1 MQGEQRLSP
10 VNRLLRLFAEVRPGE
25 SSTALLLSLDIF
37 LILTAYYFIKPVRE
51 ALILD
56 SGGAELKSYLS
67 AGQAILL
74 LAAVPAYGALASR
87 MPRRRLINV
96 VTVFFAACLV
106 VFYLAGHLGAPL
118 LAQSIIFFLW
128 IGIFNLM
135 FVAQFWS
142 FANDIYSQ
150 EEGERL
156 FPIVAFGASAGAVMG
171 SYISGSVIE
180 LVGLYEPMLVASG
193 LLLLAMAVTNLVDT
207 RERGRT
213 EADLPDS
220 FTSGSL
226 PAASQEIPLADV
238 RKALSGEIDVQ
249 EVRKSITGEI
259 RMDEVRRAL
268 EGEVEDRRAEEDAR
282 SVLERTAKEV
292 DLRGVE
298 NPYRMVFAYPYLVMI
313 AFLMLF
319 ITWVNT
325 NGEYILGKLVET
337 TASAAV
343 ASGEAGGLSVGEYI
357 GAFYSRFYAGVNA
370 LGLFIQLFLVSRA
383 IKYLGVSVSLLVL
396 PVIALGANTLIAF
409 LPLIA
414 YVRWAKTAENATDY
428 SLQNTVRNVLF
439 LPCTREQKYKAK
451 QAIDSFFVRAGDVSS
466 AVLVFLGTTYFAMA
480 PRHFGVFNIVLV
492 LLTITLVVLI
502 GRQYRQLTATGRPP
516 APRLHLRARQLGAV
530 AVADRHAG

>member
-1 MQGEQRLSP
+1 MQVERRASP
-10 VNRLLRLFAEVRPGE
+10 VDRFLRLFTEVRGGE
-25 SSTALLLSLDIF
+25 SSTVLLLALNIF

-51 ALILD
+51 ALILA

-74 LAAVPAYGALASR
+74 LGAVPLYGSLASR

-96 VTVFFAACLV
+96 VTIFFALCLV
-106 VFYLAGHLGAPL
+106 GFYLLGRLGAPL
-118 LAQSIIFFLW
+118 LAQSIAFFLW

-135 FVAQFWS
+135 VVAQFWS

-156 FPIVAFGASAGAVMG
+156 FPIVAFGASAGAVLG
-171 SYISGSVIE
+171 SYMSGNVIE
-180 LVGLYEPMLVASG
+180 LVGLYEPMLVAG
-193 LLLLAMAVTNLVDT
+193 ALLLLAMAVTNRVDT

-213 EADLPDS
+213 EADLPDP
-220 FTSGSL
+220 FTTSSM

-238 RKALSGEIDVQ
+238 RRALSGEIDVQ
-249 EVRKSITGEI
+249 EVRKALTGEI
-259 RMDEVRRAL
+259 PLDEIRRAL
-268 EGEVEDRRAEEDAR
+268 EGKEESKPAKEEAR
-282 SVLERTAKEV
+282 SVLERTAREV

-298 NPYRMVFAYPYLVMI
+298 NPYRMVFAYPYLLMI

-325 NGEYILGKLVET
+325 NGEYILGKLVENA
-337 TASAAV
+337 ASAA
-343 ASGEAGGLSVGEYI
+343 AGEAGGLSAGEYI

-383 IKYLGVSVSLLVL
+383 IKYLGVSLSLLVL

-409 LPLIA
+409 LPVIA

-466 AVLVFLGTTYFAMA
+466 AVLVFLGTTYFAMR
-480 PRHFGVFNIVLV
+480 PSHFGVFNIVLV
-492 LLTITLVVLI
+492 LLAITLAVLI
-502 GRQYRQLTATGRPP
+502 GRRYRDLTLTGRPP
-516 APRLHLRARQLGAV
+516 EPRRDRRVRRLGGV
-530 AVADRHAG
+530 AVADQRAG